1 MGKPRDDRSKD
12 LFRPA
17 LDEIIDMS
25 HAQGDERRCVA
36 AEHDARSMLARGA
49 RSH

>member
-17 LDEIIDMS
+17 
-25 HAQGDERRCVA
+25 A
-36 AEHDARSMLARGA
+36 APELAGRL
-49 RSH
+49 